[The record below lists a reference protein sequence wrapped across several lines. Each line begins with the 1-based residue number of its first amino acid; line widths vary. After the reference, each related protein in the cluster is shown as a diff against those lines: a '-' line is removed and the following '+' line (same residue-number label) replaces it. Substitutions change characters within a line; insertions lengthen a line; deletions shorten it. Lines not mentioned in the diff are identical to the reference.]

1 MPTSPLHRLSRRSCP
16 AADPAAPPASWSR
29 HAAAAI
35 AVGWLLGAQPA
46 GAVAGDPERGAEV
59 FRACGACHALTP
71 GEHRTGPSLAG
82 IFGREAGTIPGFTR
96 YSPALEEAEVTWTPE
111 TLDAWIANPGAMI
124 PGNRMT
130 FRIGDAQARADL
142 IAFLEVATAEAE
154 GAGQASASPRRPDL
168 GELGPDRQVAA
179 IRYCGDTY
187 EVTTAGGQTIPF
199 WEFNL
204 RFKTDSSDK
213 GPRPG
218 QPALL
223 PASMMGDRAFV
234 IFADPAEISPAIEKS
249 C

>member
-1 MPTSPLHRLSRRSCP
+1 MRASPLPPGAYLRL
-16 AADPAAPPASWSR
+16 AG
-29 HAAAAI
+29 AAAL
-35 AVGWLLGAQPA
+35 VGALLVGAQPA
-46 GAVAGDPERGAEV
+46 GAAAGDPERGAEV
-59 FRACGACHALTP
+59 FRACAACHALTP

-96 YSPALEEAEVTWTPE
+96 YSPAIVEAEVTWTGE
-111 TLDAWIANPGAMI
+111 TLGAWLANPQAMI

-130 FRIGDAQARADL
+130 FPGIGEAQARADL
-142 IAFLEVATAEAE
+142 IAFLELATAEAE
-154 GAGQASASPRRPDL
+154 GADQASASPDMPDL
-168 GELGPDRQVAA
+168 ASLGPERQVAA

-187 EVTTAGGQTIPF
+187 EVTTADGQTIPF

-234 IFADPAEISPAIEKS
+234 IFADPTEISTAIEKR